1 MPVTKDQRPSPETL
15 LARVQAE
22 ERKKTRGK
30 LRIFLGAAPGVGK
43 TYSMLE
49 AAQMRLAE
57 GLEVVAGVVETH
69 GRQETEALLHNLDV
83 LPRRRLEYKG
93 ITLKEFDLDGALAR
107 HPALILV
114 DELAHTNAPGSRHA
128 KRWLDIKELLDR
140 GIDVYSTINIQ
151 HLESLNDIIA
161 QITGVVMRETV
172 PDAVLEEADS
182 LVLVD
187 LPPDDLL
194 KRLKEGKIYIP
205 QQAEWATQN
214 FFQVGN
220 LIALRE
226 LALRITADRVN
237 AEVLVFRQGQ
247 AVKTTWPTSERL
259 LVCIGPSPFSP
270 KLIRATKRMA
280 AGLHA
285 EWFAVYVETPKM
297 VRLPEAER
305 NRVVQN
311 LRLAEQLGAE
321 TVTLR
326 GRSIAEEIV
335 GFARHRNINKIVAG
349 KPLRPRWKDIL
360 FGSPVDELVRQS
372 AEIDVHV
379 ITGEPGEPREK
390 GLAATPAAASSRPV
404 VWPDYEIGFL
414 NFILANVLAFV
425 MYPYFDLSNLIMV
438 YLVGVMLT
446 AMKSGRGPAI
456 LVSFLSVLAFD
467 FFFVPPRFTFA
478 VADVQYFVTFAVMF
492 LVALVISHLTALIRQ
507 QAEGARLQERQT
519 AAMHTLSRQLAS
531 TRGFDHILE
540 VAVHHI
546 SEILECQVLALL
558 PDEKDN
564 VHMAAGDQ
572 TIFTKDIRKELSV
585 AQWTYNAGQ
594 MAGWGTQTL
603 PTTDILYVPL
613 QAADT
618 PLGVLAI
625 RPRDPKHLL
634 SPEEVR
640 LVESLA
646 KQVALAL
653 EVERLQQTA
662 LDAQVTVETERLR
675 STLLG
680 SVTHDFQTPLA
691 AIMGSASSLLN
702 LPGQVDEDLTREMLT
717 NIYDEAERLSRLVN
731 NFLDIARLE
740 SGSLKLRRELQP
752 LEEVV
757 GAALNRLEK
766 KLAHRSLEISLP
778 PDLPMV
784 PLDAALAEHLFIN
797 LLENALKYTP
807 PGSPLSIA
815 AKAGDR
821 EIEVEVAD
829 RGPGLPPEDLD
840 QIFALFYR
848 GSKEPGPQGYGLGL
862 SICRAIVEAHGGRIW
877 AENRGDGGAAI
888 RFTLP
893 LEV

>member
-1 MPVTKDQRPSPETL
+1 MPVTNNKRPSPETL
-15 LARVQAE
+15 LAYVQAE
-22 ERKKTRGK
+22 ERKKGRGK

-49 AAQMRLAE
+49 AAQIRLAE
-57 GLEVVAGVVETH
+57 GLDIVAGMVETH
-69 GRQETEALLHNLDV
+69 GRQETEALLHNLEI
-83 LPRRRLEYKG
+83 LPRRCLEYKG
-93 ITLKEFDLDGALAR
+93 ITLEEFDLDGALAR

-140 GIDVYSTINIQ
+140 GVDVYSTMNIQ
-151 HLESLNDIIA
+151 HLESLNDVVA

-172 PDAVLEEADS
+172 PDSVLEEADS

-194 KRLKEGKIYIP
+194 KRLQEGKVYLP

-247 AVKTTWPTSERL
+247 AVQTTWPTAERL
-259 LVCIGPSPFSP
+259 LVCVGPSPFSP

-280 AGLHA
+280 AGLRA

-297 VRLPEAER
+297 LRLPEADR

-311 LRLAEQLGAE
+311 LRLAEQLGGE

-335 GFARHRNINKIVAG
+335 GFARQRNITKIVAG

-372 AEIDVHV
+372 GEIDVHV

-390 GLAATPAAASSRPV
+390 GPAAALAPSPARPV
-404 VWPDYEIGFL
+404 SWPDYEMGFL
-414 NFILANVLAFV
+414 YFLLANGLAFL

-456 LVSFLSVLAFD
+456 LISFLSVLAFD
-467 FFFVPPRFTFA
+467 FLFVPPRFTFA

-531 TRGFDHILE
+531 TRGFDQILQ
-540 VAVHHI
+540 VAVQHI

-558 PDEKDN
+558 PDKKGV
-564 VHMAAGDQ
+564 VHVAAGDQ
-572 TIFTKDIRKELSV
+572 TIFTKAIRKELSV
-585 AQWTYNAGQ
+585 AQWAYNAGQ

-603 PTTDILYVPL
+603 PTTDIFYVPL
-613 QAADT
+613 QAADA
-618 PLGVLAI
+618 PLGVLAL
-625 RPRDPKHLL
+625 RPRDPKRLL

-662 LDAQVTVETERLR
+662 LDAQVAVETERLR
-675 STLLG
+675 SSLLG

-702 LPGQVDEDLTREMLT
+702 LPGQVDEKLNREMLT

-740 SGSLKLRRELQP
+740 SGSLKLHRELQP

-766 KLAHRSLEISLP
+766 KLAHRPLMISLP

-807 PGSPLSIA
+807 SGSPLSIA
-815 AKAGDR
+815 AVARDR
-821 EIEVEVAD
+821 EMEVKVAD

-840 QIFALFYR
+840 KIFDMFYR
-848 GSKEPGPQGYGLGL
+848 GTGAPDQQGYGLGL

-877 AENRGDGGAAI
+877 AENRADGGAVI

>member
-1 MPVTKDQRPSPETL
+1 MPVTNDKRPSPETL
-15 LARVQAE
+15 LAYVQAE
-22 ERKKTRGK
+22 ERKKGRGK

-49 AAQMRLAE
+49 TAQIRLAE
-57 GLEVVAGVVETH
+57 GLDVVAGIVETH
-69 GRQETEALLHNLDV
+69 GRQETEALLQHLEV

-93 ITLKEFDLDGALAR
+93 ITLEEFDLDGSLAR
-107 HPALILV
+107 HPALVLV

-128 KRWLDIKELLDR
+128 KRWLDIKELLNR
-140 GIDVYSTINIQ
+140 GIDVYSTMNIQ
-151 HLESLNDIIA
+151 HLESLNDVIA

-194 KRLKEGKIYIP
+194 KRLKEGKVYIP

-247 AVKTTWPTSERL
+247 AVKTTWPTAERL

-297 VRLPEAER
+297 LRLPEAER

-311 LRLAEQLGAE
+311 LRLAEQLGGE
-321 TVTLR
+321 TITLR

-335 GFARHRNINKIVAG
+335 GFARQRNITKIVAG
-349 KPLRPRWKDIL
+349 KPLRPRWKDVL

-390 GLAATPAAASSRPV
+390 GQAAAPARTVS
-404 VWPDYEIGFL
+404 WPGYEIGAL
-414 NFILANVLAFV
+414 YFILANVLAFV

-446 AMKSGRGPAI
+446 AIKGGRGPAI
-456 LVSFLSVLAFD
+456 LISFLSVLAFD

-507 QAEGARLQERQT
+507 QAEAARLQERQT
-519 AAMHTLSRQLAS
+519 ASMHALSRQLAS
-531 TRGFDHILE
+531 TRGFDRILQ
-540 VAVHHI
+540 VAVKHI
-546 SEILECQVLALL
+546 SEISECQVLALL
-558 PDEKDN
+558 PDAKGV
-564 VHMAAGDQ
+564 VHVAAGDQ

-613 QAADT
+613 QAADA
-618 PLGVLAI
+618 PLGVLAL
-625 RPRDPKHLL
+625 RPRDPKRLL

-675 STLLG
+675 SSLLG

-702 LPGQVDEDLTREMLT
+702 LPGQVDEKLTREMLT

-740 SGSLKLRRELQP
+740 SGSLNLHRELQP

-766 KLAHRSLEISLP
+766 KLAHRPLEISLP

-815 AKAGDR
+815 AVAGDR
-821 EIEVEVAD
+821 EVEVEVAD
-829 RGPGLPPEDLD
+829 RGPGFPPEDLD
-840 QIFALFYR
+840 QIFAMFYR
-848 GSKEPGPQGYGLGL
+848 GSKDPGQQGYGLGL
-862 SICRAIVEAHGGRIW
+862 SICRAIVEAHGGRIR
-877 AENRGDGGAAI
+877 AENRADGGAAI

>member
-1 MPVTKDQRPSPETL
+1 MPVTNDKRPSPESL
-15 LARVQAE
+15 LAYAQAE
-22 ERKKTRGK
+22 ERKKARGK

-49 AAQMRLAE
+49 AAQIRLAE
-57 GLEVVAGVVETH
+57 GLDVVAGVVETH
-69 GRQETEALLHNLDV
+69 GRQETEALLHNLEV
-83 LPRRRLEYKG
+83 VPRRRLEYKG
-93 ITLKEFDLDGALAR
+93 ITLEEFDLDGALAR

-114 DELAHTNAPGSRHA
+114 DELAHTNAPGCRHA

-140 GIDVYSTINIQ
+140 GIDVYSTMNIQ
-151 HLESLNDIIA
+151 HLESLNDVIA

-194 KRLKEGKIYIP
+194 KRLQEGKVYLP

-214 FFQVGN
+214 FFQMGN

-247 AVKTTWPTSERL
+247 AVQTTWPTAERL
-259 LVCIGPSPFSP
+259 LVCVGPSPFSP

-280 AGLHA
+280 AGLRA

-305 NRVVQN
+305 HRVVQN

-326 GRSIAEEIV
+326 GRNIAEEIV
-335 GFARHRNINKIVAG
+335 GFARQRNITKLVVG

-360 FGSPVDELVRQS
+360 FGSPVDELVRLS
-372 AEIDVHV
+372 GEIDVHV
-379 ITGEPGEPREK
+379 ITGEPGEPKEK
-390 GLAATPAAASSRPV
+390 GPAALPAAAPARSVS
-404 VWPDYEIGFL
+404 WPDYEMGFL
-414 NFILANVLAFV
+414 YFLLANGLAFV

-456 LVSFLSVLAFD
+456 LISFLSVLAFD
-467 FFFVPPRFTFA
+467 FLFVPPRFTFA

-507 QAEGARLQERQT
+507 QAEAARLQERQT

-531 TRGFDHILE
+531 TRGFDHILQ
-540 VAVHHI
+540 VAVQHI
-546 SEILECQVLALL
+546 SKILECQVLALL
-558 PDEKDN
+558 PDKKGV
-564 VHMAAGDQ
+564 VHVAVGDQ

-613 QAADT
+613 QAADA
-618 PLGVLAI
+618 PLGVLAL
-625 RPRDPKHLL
+625 RPRDPKRLL

-675 STLLG
+675 SSLLG

-702 LPGQVDEDLTREMLT
+702 LPGQVDEKLTREMLT

-740 SGSLKLRRELQP
+740 SGSLKLHRELQP

-766 KLAHRSLEISLP
+766 KLAHRPLEVSLP
-778 PDLPMV
+778 SDLPMV

-807 PGSPLSIA
+807 PGSPLAIA
-815 AKAGDR
+815 AVARDR
-821 EIEVEVAD
+821 EMEVEMAD
-829 RGPGLPPEDLD
+829 RGPGFPPEDLD
-840 QIFALFYR
+840 QIFAMFYR
-848 GSKEPGPQGYGLGL
+848 GNKDPGQQGYGLGL

-877 AENRGDGGAAI
+877 AENRTDGGAAI